1 MKPLARALVGATPL
15 RRHFL
20 ARHRQELDAGLDPD
34 LVVLAALD
42 RKTGDSQVWHHTP
55 AEARRRMCTS
65 VIIADDPGRDLA
77 VTVTPS
83 RVRGAIG
90 PLPAR
95 VYRPRDLP
103 SAAPTLVFF
112 HGGGWVV
119 GDLDTHDGLCRKLAA
134 HGRVQVIAVDY
145 RLAPEHPYPA
155 GLEDCYAG
163 LRLLASLDGV
173 RADRLAVHGL
183 SAGGGLAAAVALLAR
198 DRGGPALCFQS
209 LGVPEIDDRLDTPSM
224 RAGDATP
231 LWSRP
236 QARKSWEHYLG
247 GQEADQ
253 YAAPARAEDLTGLPP
268 AYVVTCELD
277 PLRDE
282 GLTYAMRMLA
292 AGVSVEVHS
301 YPGTFHGVQ
310 IAHGT
315 AIVERMDREL
325 VEVLRRR
332 LS

>member
-1 MKPLARALVGATPL
+1 MDASAFPNLDPELVPLL
-15 RRHFL
+15 
-20 ARHRQELDAGLDPD
+20 ELLPEMADGLDDVP
-34 LVVLAALD
+34 AARLMMESFAD
-42 RKTGDSQVWHHTP
+42 GIEVDETGVEWEDVDG
-55 AEARRRMCTS
+55 C
-65 VIIADDPGRDLA
+65 
-77 VTVTPS
+77 
-83 RVRGAIG
+83 RVFRPTGVEG
-90 PLPAR
+90 PVGGLL
-95 VYRPRDLP
+95 YL
-103 SAAPTLVFF
+103 
-112 HGGGWVV
+112 HGGGFCLGSVALEHGAAV
-119 GDLDTHDGLCRKLAA
+119 ALCRDL
-134 HGRVQVIAVDY
+134 GVVVVSVDY
-145 RLAPEHPYPA
+145 RLAPEHSYPA

-163 LRLLASLDGV
+163 LRLLASLDGI

-224 RAGDATP
+224 RAGDDTP

-236 QARKSWEHYLG
+236 QARKSWEYYLG

-253 YAAPARAEDLTGLPP
+253 YAAPARAEDLAGLPP

-310 IAHGT
+310 IAQGT
-315 AIVERMDREL
+315 AVVERMDREL